1 MLSLL
6 LSSCA
11 VTPPDVPV
19 CTSLSI
25 SKGYCVNTISS
36 TDFII
41 DDDNPYKGK
50 TWWEL
55 RPTMIKLPV
64 MSWVEIKKFIIKV
77 CKKSKRCNGNNI
89 TSWDRTVEKIDSFYD
104 KKAK

>member
-1 MLSLL
+1 
-6 LSSCA
+6 
-11 VTPPDVPV
+11 
-19 CTSLSI
+19 
-25 SKGYCVNTISS
+25 
-36 TDFII
+36 
-41 DDDNPYKGK
+41 
-50 TWWEL
+50 
-55 RPTMIKLPV
+55 LPV